1 MEKLTITIQVD
12 KAYGGY
18 LFYPVCDKAKTF
30 AELAKTKTLSYQ
42 AIKLIKQLGYE
53 VASKDITNPLE
64 AI

>member
-1 MEKLTITIQVD
+1 MEKPTITIQVD

-53 VASKDITNPLE
+53 VVSKDVKNPWE
-64 AI
+64 A

>member
-30 AELAKTKTLSYQ
+30 AELAKTKTLSNQ

-53 VASKDITNPLE
+53 VISKDLKNPWE
-64 AI
+64 A

>member
-1 MEKLTITIQVD
+1 MEKLTITIQVY

-53 VASKDITNPLE
+53 VVSKDLKNPWE
-64 AI
+64 

>member
-30 AELAKTKTLSYQ
+30 AKLAKTKTLSFD
-42 AIKLIKQLGYE
+42 AIKYIKELGYE
-53 VASKDITNPLE
+53 VVSKDLKNPWE
-64 AI
+64 

>member
-1 MEKLTITIQVD
+1 MENLTITIQVD
-12 KAYGGY
+12 KAYGGF
-18 LFYPVCDKAKTF
+18 LFYPICDKAKTF

-53 VASKDITNPLE
+53 VVSQGMNYPVE